1 MVTLKI
7 FVKKRYEKISTY
19 SERRSQ
25 PQENMDIIVLLTRHC
40 DTMKISLRVEPS
52 DTLESIK
59 AKVQSKAGIPSNQQ
73 MMVFAGVKIVDIEG
87 SYLYDLVTGST
98 LHFVIIHD
106 ESNIQ
111 VLIKIFSC
119 NKTISLEVKPSDT
132 IQKIKSII
140 REEEEIPEH
149 QQLDLILAGEKLDD
163 DKTISACQIL
173 NGTTLNLI
181 RWFAIDHFE
190 LK

>member
-1 MVTLKI
+1 MAFKSAYFIISSQPV
-7 FVKKRYEKISTY
+7 KIS
-19 SERRSQ
+19 
-25 PQENMDIIVLLTRHC
+25 N
-40 DTMKISLRVEPS
+40 
-52 DTLESIK
+52 IK
-59 AKVQSKAGIPSNQQ
+59 MAQSKA
-73 MMVFAGVKIVDIEG
+73 
-87 SYLYDLVTGST
+87 LST
-98 LHFVIIHD
+98 FSHD

-149 QQLDLILAGEKLDD
+149 QQFDLILAGEKLDD
-163 DKTISACQIL
+163 DKTLSDCQIL

>member
-1 MVTLKI
+1 MLL
-7 FVKKRYEKISTY
+7 STK
-19 SERRSQ
+19 
-25 PQENMDIIVLLTRHC
+25 M
-40 DTMKISLRVEPS
+40 
-52 DTLESIK
+52 
-59 AKVQSKAGIPSNQQ
+59 AQSKASEQNKVVGIDSNLEEDPKTMSKHTSTARNTKISANNSRGSRRIHSTHSRPERNATYETQ
-73 MMVFAGVKIVDIEG
+73 M
-87 SYLYDLVTGST
+87 DL
-98 LHFVIIHD
+98 VIIHD

-140 REEEEIPEH
+140 REEEDIPEH
-149 QQLDLILAGEKLDD
+149 QQFDLILAGEKLDD
-163 DKTISACQIL
+163 DKTLSACQIL

-181 RWFAIDHFE
+181 RWFAIDHSE